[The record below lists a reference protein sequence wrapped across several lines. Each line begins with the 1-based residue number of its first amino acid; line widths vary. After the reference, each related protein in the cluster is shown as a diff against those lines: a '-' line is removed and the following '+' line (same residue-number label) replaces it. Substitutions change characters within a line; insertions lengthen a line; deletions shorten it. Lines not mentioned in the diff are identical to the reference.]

1 MIEIKKLSFSYKVEP
16 VLKDLNLTIQSRGMT
31 LLSGANGRGKTTL
44 LKLLAG
50 VMKPTSGEIL
60 FDGLPINGV
69 KVSRLASLRSV
80 APQRRDFDLA
90 FTVEEMLSIV
100 SKPLENKSE
109 ILSRLEIDPLLKSRI
124 TELSLGQQQRVS
136 VALALLQE
144 SNYYLLDEP
153 FSAQD
158 SHFEFVMVELLR
170 DIAKKKGVLVISHH
184 TDSVHTLFDFSITL

>member
-1 MIEIKKLSFSYKVEP
+1 MIEIKKLSFGYGAEP
-16 VLKDLNLTIQSRGMT
+16 LISELELTIQSRGMT

-50 VMKPTSGEIL
+50 VLTPTSGEIL
-60 FDGLPINGV
+60 YDGNSIKGM
-69 KVSRLASLRSV
+69 KVARLADLRSV

-90 FTVEEMLSIV
+90 FRVEELLAIV
-100 SKPLENKSE
+100 KRRVESVDE
-109 ILSRLEIDPLLKSRI
+109 IIARLELAPLMKSRI

-158 SHFEFVMVELLR
+158 AHFEAALIALLQ
-170 DIAKKKGVLVISHH
+170 DISKKKGVLVISHH
-184 TDSVHTLFDFSITL
+184 TDSVHTSFDFSITL